1 MAGGNPSSAAEV
13 NSYVGSLLRQ
23 FQNLRDQVARSQL
36 WMAANDLKT
45 APYSMT
51 SGDEA
56 NIKSAISGLN
66 TALGAVDTTFI
77 KRLDG
82 LW

>member
-1 MAGGNPSSAAEV
+1 MAGVNPLSAADV
-13 NSYVGSLLRQ
+13 NNVVGGVCRQ
-23 FQNLRDQVARSQL
+23 FVLFQAELARMQT
-36 WMAANDLKT
+36 WMAANNLQS

-66 TALGAVDTTFI
+66 TALQAIDRTFI
-77 KRLDG
+77 DRLTG
-82 LW
+82 LY